1 MIQSIHPCVFCQMS
15 QILALLFLSF
25 LLADSSGDVELCLKC
40 SCHKKVLIKPHYTVR
55 CSHLGLQ
62 DTFRNLE
69 QWPEYS
75 RQQGTRMAV
84 NFDWNDI
91 KHLKKFPNISGIV
104 SLSLQHNEMT
114 KIEGSAFVE
123 LDNLKILDLSYNQ
136 LTAEG
141 VQADAFRGRYSSRR
155 YDPLSIVVLDLGSNQ
170 IHAVSPHSFEHLP
183 DLMDLRLNNN
193 PLKVLTPATLMAL
206 GSPDNLQALDLAYT
220 GLSDLPEAFVQLSSV
235 RHKLQLLRLNGNQF
249 SHVPKTLAA
258 LGDSLQKLTLND
270 NPILELD
277 KDSFR
282 GLLLLQELNVS
293 GMSHLTWIGPS
304 TFTHLRSLEILFCS
318 YNHNLT
324 EIDEAAFGYVDDEWT
339 LKELHLQSNALHTL
353 PAQLA
358 LWKELNIVDVQN
370 NPWRCDCDMNWF
382 ISDLMPVL
390 AKTNPDFVLALHCSE
405 PLHLSGRSF
414 LSLTDPLNTSSL
426 CDPKFRSPRKNVWVK
441 STALRMTLNVC
452 AIILLISIAFLVALY
467 HLHRRRSAV
476 HSTQTQV
483 GTYVQYMKANTEP

>member
-15 QILALLFLSF
+15 QILILLFLSF

-40 SCHKKVLIKPHYTVR
+40 MCHKKLIKPLYTVS

-62 DTFRNLE
+62 DTFSNLE
-69 QWPEYS
+69 QWPEYF
-75 RQQGTRMAV
+75 RQQETRMAV
-84 NFDWNDI
+84 NFDWNNI
-91 KHLKKFPNISGIV
+91 IHLKKFPNVPGIV
-104 SLSLQHNEMT
+104 SLSLQHNKMI

-141 VQADAFRGRYSSRR
+141 VQADAFHGRYSSQR

-170 IHAVSPHSFEHLP
+170 IHVLSPHSFEHLP
-183 DLMDLRLNNN
+183 NLMELRLNNN
-193 PLKVLTPATLMAL
+193 PLKVLTPSTLMAL
-206 GSPDNLQALDLAYT
+206 GSPDNLQTLDLAYT
-220 GLSDLPEAFVQLSSV
+220 GLSDLPETFVQLSSM
-235 RHKLQLLRLNGNQF
+235 RHKLQVLHLNGNQF
-249 SHVPKTLAA
+249 SHVPQTLAA
-258 LGDSLQKLTLND
+258 LGDSLQELTLSD

-282 GLLLLQELNVS
+282 GLLLLRELNIS
-293 GMSHLTWIGPS
+293 AMSHLTRIGPS

-324 EIDEAAFGYVDDEWT
+324 DIDEAAFGYVDDEWT

-358 LWKELNIVDVQN
+358 VWKDLDVVDVQN
-370 NPWRCDCDMNWF
+370 NPWRCDCNMDWF

-390 AKTNPDFVLALHCSE
+390 ANTNPDFVLALHCWE

-414 LSLTDPLNTSSL
+414 LSLTNPLNTSLL
-426 CDPKFRSPRKNVWVK
+426 CDYKFRLPQKRDHSSVLH
-441 STALRMTLNVC
+441 STLNACGIV
-452 AIILLISIAFLVALY
+452 LVISIAVLVVVY
-467 HLHRRRSAV
+467 HLQRRRSALR
-476 HSTQTQV
+476 SAQTQASANIR
-483 GTYVQYMKANTEP
+483 YMKAYTEA